1 MGTYNF
7 KVKGENDLM
16 VGLHVV
22 KDDEFE
28 SIEQIIQKSIIASH
42 DIEVSVQATFLDA
55 EGLKINL
62 AIFVNEHLLG
72 TLVVLDSW
80 KKFVAYE
87 GINFNWYSFPYGK
100 ILPLPAPK

>member
-22 KDDEFE
+22 EGDEFE
-28 SIEQIIQKSIIASH
+28 SIEQIIRKSIIASH
-42 DIEVSVQATFLDA
+42 DIEVSVQATFLDE

-62 AIFVNEHLLG
+62 DIFVNEQLLG

-80 KKFVAYE
+80 KKFIAHE
-87 GINFNWYSFPYGK
+87 GISFNWYSFPYGK
-100 ILPLPAPK
+100 ILPAQK